1 VISEVSLSRLQ
12 GRHWLLVG
20 AIASASM
27 ALGHPGVGGV
37 LLGGGAI
44 GLSVLLYTVG
54 LGPLV
59 RRRRP
64 RLAIG
69 VLFVKLLTLVGLGW
83 LAFTSR
89 HALRPD
95 PIGFALGLTC
105 FPVAAV
111 WEAMRIRS
119 S

>member
-1 VISEVSLSRLQ
+1 MTAAASLSRLQ

-20 AIASASM
+20 VAVSASLL
-27 ALGHPGVGGV
+27 LGHPGAGGV

-44 GLSVLLYTVG
+44 GLSVLLYAVG

-59 RRRRP
+59 RRRP

-89 HALRPD
+89 TVLRPD
-95 PIGFALGLTC
+95 PIGFAVGLTC

-111 WEAMRIRS
+111 WEAVRS
-119 S
+119 R

>member
-1 VISEVSLSRLQ
+1 
-12 GRHWLLVG
+12 
-20 AIASASM
+20 M
-27 ALGHPGVGGV
+27 
-37 LLGGGAI
+37 GGGAI
-44 GLSVLLYTVG
+44 GLSVLLYAVG

-59 RRRRP
+59 RRRP

-89 HALRPD
+89 TVLRPD
-95 PIGFALGLTC
+95 PIGFAVGLTC

-111 WEAMRIRS
+111 WEAVRS
-119 S
+119 R

>member
-1 VISEVSLSRLQ
+1 MTAAASLSRLQ

-20 AIASASM
+20 VSVSVALL
-27 ALGHPGVGGV
+27 LGHPGAGSV

-44 GLSVLLYTVG
+44 GLSVLLFAVG

-59 RRRRP
+59 RRRP

-89 HALRPD
+89 TVLRPD

-111 WEAMRIRS
+111 WEAVRTR
-119 S
+119 

>member
-1 VISEVSLSRLQ
+1 MTSVASLSRLQ

-20 AIASASM
+20 ACACASLSF
-27 ALGHPGVGGV
+27 GHPGLGGV

-44 GLSVLLYTVG
+44 GLSLLLYAAG

-59 RRRRP
+59 RRRCP

-89 HALRPD
+89 HVLRPD

-111 WEAMRIRS
+111 WEAVRARQI
-119 S
+119 

>member
-20 AIASASM
+20 ATASASL
-27 ALGHPGVGGV
+27 ALGHPGSGGV

-44 GLSVLLYTVG
+44 GLSVLLYAAG
-54 LGPLV
+54 LGSLI
-59 RRRRP
+59 RRTRP

-69 VLFVKLLTLVGLGW
+69 VLFVKLLALVGLGW

-95 PIGFALGLTC
+95 PIGFAVGLTC

-111 WEAMRIRS
+111 WEAVSTRQS
-119 S
+119 

>member
-1 VISEVSLSRLQ
+1 
-12 GRHWLLVG
+12 LLVG
-20 AIASASM
+20 LTASTSM
-27 ALGHPGVGGV
+27 LLGHPGTGGV

-44 GLSVLLYTVG
+44 GLSVLLYAVG

-59 RRRRP
+59 RRRP

-89 HALRPD
+89 TVLRPD
-95 PIGFALGLTC
+95 PIGFAVGLTC

-111 WEAMRIRS
+111 WEAVRS
-119 S
+119 R

>member
-1 VISEVSLSRLQ
+1 MLVAVS
-12 GRHWLLVG
+12 
-20 AIASASM
+20 ACAS
-27 ALGHPGVGGV
+27 LIVGHPGLGGV

-44 GLSVLLYTVG
+44 GLSVLLYAAG

-59 RRRRP
+59 RRRP

-69 VLFVKLLTLVGLGW
+69 VLFVKLLALVGLGW

-89 HALRPD
+89 HVLRPD

-111 WEAMRIRS
+111 WEAVRARQG
-119 S
+119 